1 MISEYQEL
9 KNNLFYSKKIV
20 KREQEKMETEG
31 LKTLYYNNNPE
42 LTITNEEMFV
52 REIEEYININIK
64 KLTDMFYNDT
74 LKSYQIEKRE
84 GETFKEYLDES
95 FSFIS
100 QMLIFDYGLD
110 PESFKNELLKK
121 YNTEYQN

>member
-1 MISEYQEL
+1 MKQSTLKIMISEYQEL

-52 REIEEYININIK
+52 REIEEYINIKIRKEKYGELFNSICVNENVKLSDIK
-64 KLTDMFYNDT
+64 K
-74 LKSYQIEKRE
+74 I
-84 GETFKEYLDES
+84 
-95 FSFIS
+95 
-100 QMLIFDYGLD
+100 
-110 PESFKNELLKK
+110 LKK
-121 YNTEYQN
+121 GL